1 MVATLTI
8 LTPPESTGVG
18 TNRTAADM
26 SHSFADPWRSSAT
39 LARLRAGLATLGP
52 GEQRVARA
60 VLAEPAAVVEL
71 STAELAAAS
80 GTSPATVVR
89 ACQRLGFR
97 GFQHLRLEL
106 ARVTTDPEHQAA
118 TPVDAAFGAAT
129 EALTAT
135 HATIDAAGF
144 AVVVDL
150 IVRARRIL
158 MVGNGFSS
166 PPIQDAALRFTT
178 AGRSVEA
185 PLDILGQQFSARLLN
200 AEDVC
205 LAVSYSGANTHTLRA
220 CAAAR
225 ERNASVIAI
234 TSYSNTP
241 LTRISEH
248 VLWAGA
254 GLHENEADS
263 FSARIS
269 QFTILYALQRAVL
282 GHPERG
288 AVDTGARDVVADAL
302 SDSLPDE
309 PHRTSG
315 CDTRKPSDC

>member
-1 MVATLTI
+1 
-8 LTPPESTGVG
+8 
-18 TNRTAADM
+18 M
-26 SHSFADPWRSSAT
+26 SHSSADPWRSSAT

-52 GEQRVARA
+52 GEQRVART

-106 ARVTTDPEHQAA
+106 ARVTPDPECAAA
-118 TPVDAAFGAAT
+118 TPVDAAFGAAA

-135 HATIDAAGF
+135 RATIDPVGF
-144 AVVVDL
+144 AAVVNL

-158 MVGNGFSS
+158 LVGNGFSS

-185 PLDILGQQFSARLLN
+185 PLDILGQQFSARLLTGQ
-200 AEDVC
+200 DMC

-225 ERNASVIAI
+225 ERGTPVVAI

-241 LTRISEH
+241 LTRISDH

-254 GLHENEADS
+254 GVHENEADS

-269 QFTILYALQRAVL
+269 QSTILYALQRAVL
-282 GHPERG
+282 GHPDRE

-309 PHRTSG
+309 PG
-315 CDTRKPSDC
+315 YPNECDTRNPSDC

>member
-1 MVATLTI
+1 
-8 LTPPESTGVG
+8 
-18 TNRTAADM
+18 M
-26 SHSFADPWRSSAT
+26 SHGSADPWRSSTT

-52 GEQRVARA
+52 GEQRVARV

-71 STAELAAAS
+71 STAELASAS

-106 ARVTTDPEHQAA
+106 ARVTPDPEAAAA
-118 TPVDAAFGAAT
+118 TPVDTAFRAAA

-135 HATIDAAGF
+135 RATIDPAGF
-144 AVVVDL
+144 AAVVDL

-158 MVGNGFSS
+158 LVGNGFSS

-178 AGRSVEA
+178 VGRSVEA
-185 PLDILGQQFSARLLN
+185 PLDILGQQFSARLLTDR
-200 AEDVC
+200 DVC

-225 ERNASVIAI
+225 DRDAAVVAI

-241 LTRISEH
+241 LTRISDH

-254 GLHENEADS
+254 GVHENEADS

-269 QFTILYALQRAVL
+269 QLTILYALQRAVL
-282 GHPERG
+282 GHPEQQ

-309 PHRTSG
+309 PGHTNECGARNMI
-315 CDTRKPSDC
+315 DC